1 MAQAVINTY
10 GTGLD
15 TSAIIP
21 RLNQVQAT
29 LLVCVVATVLVYVG
43 HFYSAI
49 AGIIAAILYPLARRV
64 FPEPAELFAPRRP
77 VQSRRRV

>member
-1 MAQAVINTY
+1 MPAVIDVGLASSMAQAVINTY

-21 RLNQVQAT
+21 RLIRVQAT
-29 LLVCVVATVLVYVG
+29 LLACVVATVLVYVG

-49 AGIIAAILYPLARRV
+49 AGGVAVFLA
-64 FPEPAELFAPRRP
+64 
-77 VQSRRRV
+77 SS